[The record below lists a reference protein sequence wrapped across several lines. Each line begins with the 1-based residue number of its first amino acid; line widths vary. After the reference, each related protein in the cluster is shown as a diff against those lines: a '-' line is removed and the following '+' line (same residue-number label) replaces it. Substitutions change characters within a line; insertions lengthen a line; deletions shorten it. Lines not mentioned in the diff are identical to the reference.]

1 MSVENTL
8 AERGSRYGTFKNHA
22 RIAQAIQDIMREE
35 ENWACLEDD
44 ERQALVTIS
53 DKIARILNAPAGT
66 LYSDSWHDI
75 AGYALLV
82 DKRLKSLEADKMLQC
97 G

>member
-22 RIAQAIQDIMREE
+22 KIAQSIQDIMREE
-35 ENWACLEDD
+35 ANWAYLEDD

-82 DKRLKSLEADKMLQC
+82 DKRLKCLEDEKMV
-97 G
+97 GG

>member
-35 ENWACLEDD
+35 ENWYCLEDD

-82 DKRLKSLEADKMLQC
+82 DKRLKSLEDEKMV
-97 G
+97 GG

>member
-22 RIAQAIQDIMREE
+22 RIAQSIQDIMREE
-35 ENWACLEDD
+35 ANWAYLEDD

-82 DKRLKSLEADKMLQC
+82 DKRLKSLEDEKMV
-97 G
+97 GG

>member
-8 AERGSRYGTFKNHA
+8 AERGARYGSFMEHS
-22 RIAQAIQDIMREE
+22 RIAQSLQDVMRSNT
-35 ENWACLEDD
+35 NWEHLGCD
-44 ERQALVTIS
+44 ERQALTTIA
-53 DKIARILNAPAGT
+53 DKIARILNAPVGT
-66 LYSDSWHDI
+66 IYSDSFHDI

-82 DKRLKSLEADKMLQC
+82 DKRLKNLEAEKMVV

>member
-8 AERGSRYGTFKNHA
+8 AERGSRYGTFKQHA
-22 RIAQAIQDIMREE
+22 KIAQAIQDIMREE
-35 ENWACLEDD
+35 ENWTYLEAD
-44 ERQALVTIS
+44 ERQALITIS

-82 DKRLKSLEADKMLQC
+82 DKRLKAIEAEKMLQC

>member
-8 AERGSRYGTFKNHA
+8 AERGSRYGTFKQHA
-22 RIAQAIQDIMREE
+22 KIAQAIQDVMREE
-35 ENWACLEDD
+35 ANWAYLEAD

-82 DKRLKSLEADKMLQC
+82 DKRLKSLEDEKMV
-97 G
+97 GG